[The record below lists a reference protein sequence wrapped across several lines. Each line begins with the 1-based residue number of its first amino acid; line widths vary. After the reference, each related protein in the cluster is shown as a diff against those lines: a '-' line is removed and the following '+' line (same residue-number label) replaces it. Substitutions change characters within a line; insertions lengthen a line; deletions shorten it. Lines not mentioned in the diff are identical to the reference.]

1 MRRAPR
7 QRAGFQRS
15 RMRVLTVCLVLILAA
30 ATLFAAYRHLQR
42 NSYDALMGAAEEL
55 YAQEQYGPAY
65 KAYKNT
71 VVRYPDKFAPLLGAA
86 RSAEHGGRLEE
97 AIGAYR
103 SILDFLANSPFAPP
117 LSLTSALYE
126 IGRLHSLLKLW
137 DKAEESFNASVEAD
151 SANYAAHFAL
161 GGVLEERGRL
171 PEALTAYKN
180 ALGVSPSSEAAQD
193 AVKRVSLILSP
204 PPSSQVKT
212 AEDVKRKYDEALRGG
227 IAALERRSYRD
238 ASQFFAEALAVRSAD
253 ADAWVGFAEARAG
266 LGDTSGAITS
276 LERALEREPEHASAK
291 SRLDELRKEKNKK
304 TPPSKPERG
313 TRSLRRKVIFPF
325 YT

>member
-1 MRRAPR
+1 
-7 QRAGFQRS
+7 
-15 RMRVLTVCLVLILAA
+15 MRVFTVCLVLILAA
-30 ATLFAAYRHLQR
+30 ATLFAAYRHLRR

-55 YAQEQYGPAY
+55 CAQEQYGPAY
-65 KAYKNT
+65 EAYKNAA
-71 VVRYPDKFAPLLGAA
+71 VRYPDKFAPLLGAA
-86 RSAEHGGRLEE
+86 RSAERGERLED
-97 AIGAYR
+97 AIEAYR
-103 SILDFLANSPFAPP
+103 SILDFLAHSPFVPIVP
-117 LSLTSALYE
+117 TLSLTSVLYE

-137 DKAEESFNASVEAD
+137 DKAEESFKASVEAD

-161 GGVLEERGRL
+161 GSVLEERGRL
-171 PEALTAYKN
+171 LEALTAYKN

-276 LERALEREPEHASAK
+276 LERALEREPGHTSAK
-291 SRLDELRKEKNKK
+291 SRLDELRKEKGKK
-304 TPPSKPERG
+304 TPLLKPERG
-313 TRSLRRKVIFPF
+313 ARSLHRKTIFPF